1 MGSLTRAMDAA
12 LKRWRNQQGVPRA
25 GQEFNIAWQDHLKGL
40 NNQIK
45 ACLDDEFAFWSHSVR
60 VLGRFI
66 DQEELSWA
74 LTTVLN
80 VLLIYT

>member
-1 MGSLTRAMDAA
+1 MGTMDAA
-12 LKRWRNQQGVPRA
+12 VERWRVQRGKLRA
-25 GQEFNIAWQDHLKGL
+25 GREVNIAWQDHLKEM
-40 NNQIK
+40 NDQIN
-45 ACLDDEFAFWSHSVR
+45 ACLDDDFAFWSHSVR
-60 VLGRFI
+60 VLRRFI